1 MLIKSLEK
9 LEMIRPFHSS
19 SRQADRALLRSA
31 LLVNAMVLAGI
42 IFLLNTYQG
51 IGILPDSTRYMRLS
65 PTPYDAPLYT
75 WLLALTGQVADMETG
90 AKCVG
95 LLLVCL
101 NTLLLWHIIWKGTAS
116 IPATAL
122 GTAAIIFAPQYVS
135 LHSVAMSEPLFLTA
149 LFATVLLFLKYRQSG
164 NIFWLIL
171 CAVALALSMLV
182 RFAALPLAATLSVML
197 LTDRNKPLPNR
208 IRDLMLL
215 GGIGA
220 AIFFAWAIVS
230 QLIIGHSVGRELAF
244 NGNADAQLWQSGL
257 NMLTVQFLPSA
268 LPYAWRLVFFL
279 MLAGAILV
287 LAIHWSRSKSN
298 DADERT
304 DFDLANIFG
313 LYALFYIGFML
324 LSVSIEANL
333 NLNGRYALPFYVAA
347 VIAATALACTRSE
360 SRWASMARQMVIG
373 AGLLIIVSHVVR
385 TVDLTREDYRQG
397 IGFASRSWKS
407 SPIIR
412 AVNTLP
418 DDAKIY
424 SNGPDAL
431 NYLTP
436 RTTAF
441 TPSIVQRR
449 TGRDNPVNS
458 FADQVERLRAQLAGG
473 DAYIVILDRVDW
485 RFYLASEAELQ
496 RLLKLKM
503 IRREADGRIYTGL

>member
-9 LEMIRPFHSS
+9 LEMIRPLHSS

-31 LLVNAMVLAGI
+31 LLVNAIVLAGI

-122 GTAAIIFAPQYVS
+122 GT
-135 LHSVAMSEPLFLTA
+135 
-149 LFATVLLFLKYRQSG
+149 
-164 NIFWLIL
+164 
-171 CAVALALSMLV
+171 
-182 RFAALPLAATLSVML
+182 
-197 LTDRNKPLPNR
+197 
-208 IRDLMLL
+208 
-215 GGIGA
+215 
-220 AIFFAWAIVS
+220 
-230 QLIIGHSVGRELAF
+230 
-244 NGNADAQLWQSGL
+244 
-257 NMLTVQFLPSA
+257 
-268 LPYAWRLVFFL
+268 
-279 MLAGAILV
+279 
-287 LAIHWSRSKSN
+287 
-298 DADERT
+298 
-304 DFDLANIFG
+304 
-313 LYALFYIGFML
+313 
-324 LSVSIEANL
+324 
-333 NLNGRYALPFYVAA
+333 
-347 VIAATALACTRSE
+347 
-360 SRWASMARQMVIG
+360 
-373 AGLLIIVSHVVR
+373 
-385 TVDLTREDYRQG
+385 
-397 IGFASRSWKS
+397 
-407 SPIIR
+407 
-412 AVNTLP
+412 
-418 DDAKIY
+418 
-424 SNGPDAL
+424 
-431 NYLTP
+431 
-436 RTTAF
+436 TAF

-503 IRREADGRIYTGL
+503 IRREADGRIYTGP

>member
-9 LEMIRPFHSS
+9 LEMIRPFHGR
-19 SRQADRALLRSA
+19 SRQADLGLLRSA

-75 WLLALTGQVADMETG
+75 WLLALTGQVADMETA

-149 LFATVLLFLKYRQSG
+149 LFATVLLFLKYRESG
-164 NIFWLIL
+164 HLSWLIF

-197 LTDRNKPLPNR
+197 LTDRNKPLPTR
-208 IRDLMLL
+208 IRELMLL

-244 NGNADAQLWQSGL
+244 NGNTDAQLWRSGL
-257 NMLTVQFLPSA
+257 NMLTVQLLPSA
-268 LPYAWRLVFFL
+268 APYPLRLVFLL
-279 MLAGAILV
+279 MLTGAIIV
-287 LAIHWSRSKSN
+287 LAVHWVGSKLN
-298 DADERT
+298 DPAGRT
-304 DFDLANIFG
+304 DRNVVNIFG

-324 LSVSIEANL
+324 FSVSIEANL

-347 VIAATALACTRSE
+347 TIAATSLACTRSE
-360 SRWASMARQMVIG
+360 SRSASMARQTVIG
-373 AGLLIIVSHVVR
+373 AGLLIIVSHVIR
-385 TVDLTREDYRQG
+385 TVDLTREDYTQG

-407 SPIIR
+407 SPTIR
-412 AVNTLP
+412 AVNMLP
-418 DDAKIY
+418 YDAKIY

-441 TPSIVQRR
+441 TPALVQRR

-458 FADQVERLRAQLAGG
+458 FADQVERLRAQLVRGN
-473 DAYIVILDRVDW
+473 AYIVILDRVDW

-496 RLLKLKM
+496 RLLNLKM